1 MMRPTRRA
9 FFDSFRAAR
18 GELDHLFSS
27 MKSEQHMRKAVRQ
40 YLIPSLSR
48 RLHRS
53 SGGRLG
59 RAQERSLFRTNASL
73 LLQEARR
80 RCNHRVAAAALDVV
94 LAESQLSHFAQLFEP
109 TWIKDAVSSCRSA
122 AELRVIEGVLRQH
135 ERRVLASGSAATSEG
150 FLLAA
155 AFGRSRATESALRLG
170 DDDADADADAGAD
183 ADDGAQGGSL
193 ASTRTASLQATGDT
207 LASRGPAEGSGA
219 GVTISKEARVS
230 AALAQL
236 PSLTDLATTGG
247 TGSDALWSSPE
258 ERAAAGLRGLQRQQ
272 RNLTAGP
279 NVSFTRYFLHQGLVR
294 HEGELMALYQ
304 AMRARPLDVS
314 FRVVGGGD
322 AASEAAQSP
331 RLLSPHAS
339 AVHTLLQ
346 RRRGLHRVPW
356 LPPAMGAYT
365 LDTRAS
371 IPADTVLANRQLL
384 RSLARERLIVYQS
397 LPSMLPIY
405 YLDPQP
411 GECVL
416 DMCASPGNKTALIL
430 DCMHAD
436 GNHHAH
442 WPSSTTSEAGVTACE
457 TGRRALVGSG
467 CVVANEAQASRIS
480 DLQERLRNV
489 SPEVVVTQGRGQA
502 LGLGDWHEG
511 SSSNGGVC
519 GGGDES
525 PLAHGAVLVEGLY
538 DRVLVDAPCSGEGR
552 MGRDALSW
560 RLWHPGRGIEFFPLQ
575 CALLQ
580 RAVRLCKTG
589 GRIVYATCT
598 LNPLENEA
606 VVAAVLRACGGAV
619 ELIPPPRPLPRRTE
633 LQTEED
639 GGGSVPPLRL
649 TAGLR
654 SWDVPSGAGGF
665 LCSATEAYAQGE
677 SAARLPPDMFAP
689 ASAGADGDR
698 TDISGALQRCCR
710 RVMPHLNG
718 NADGFFVAVLEKRA
732 GVPHMLGTAE
742 SRSLVAPPS
751 RLDPAPATAVRPTST
766 AAASLAVSL
775 AGGSN
780 ILNDRGFVRLPP
792 SHHLVLKH
800 LGGFF
805 TSAPPRQASAPATAS
820 SCMAAQPQQGECASV
835 QAFLEGHGWTAVWCE
850 GEGLRL
856 LSQATVQLLRRH
868 STVPVALP
876 KGRSNSSALGFA
888 RHPEEASKASPAPP
902 STGTELLDAGVLVVG
917 AQGELTERGAALI
930 RPSARSRVVSL
941 PLPLAQLLLA
951 NRTLDVGASLQLM
964 PAYVQE
970 ADQALG
976 PQHGF
981 LAPSSAAMRGR
992 DEPASSEAHAST
1004 WYREALAALTPALS
1018 GGAGAAGN
1026 AIVVVRVSSSG
1037 PSASPSWAAPLAL
1050 WAWPVR
1056 VEVIQPWSW
1065 HDIGDTP
1072 RGLARLH
1079 LTLPTAAR
1087 HRTQALIGRLQGHAH
1102 RQRSTQERLQ
1112 ASSRHDPSLMMGQQ
1126 ALHGSAMQ
1134 ASQQHRLLFGGAAQ
1148 ASALR
1153 ARPTEALPARDSTM
1167 TTPATPLSQSLD
1179 VFEL

>member
-1 MMRPTRRA
+1 MLRPTRRA
-9 FFDSFRAAR
+9 PFDSFRAAR
-18 GELDHLFSS
+18 GELDHIFSP

-40 YLIPSLSR
+40 YLIGSLSR
-48 RLHRS
+48 RLPRS
-53 SGGRLG
+53 IGGSLG
-59 RAQERSLFRTNASL
+59 RAQERSLFRTSASL

-80 RCNHRVAAAALDVV
+80 RGNYRVAAAALDVA
-94 LAESQLSHFAQLFEP
+94 LAESPLSRFAQLFEP
-109 TWIKDAVSSCRSA
+109 AWIKDAVSSCHSA
-122 AELRVIEGVLRQH
+122 EELRVIEGVLRQH
-135 ERRVLASGSAATSEG
+135 EQRLLASGSPIASEG

-155 AFGRSRATESALRLG
+155 AFGRSHATERALRLG
-170 DDDADADADAGAD
+170 DDAADVE
-183 ADDGAQGGSL
+183 DGAQSNSL
-193 ASTRTASLQATGDT
+193 ASTSTDSLQAPNDGRPNN
-207 LASRGPAEGSGA
+207 AAAEGSGA
-219 GVTISKEARVS
+219 GVTISEEARVS

-247 TGSDALWSSPE
+247 TGGDALWSSPE
-258 ERAAAGLRGLQRQQ
+258 ERAAAGLRRLQRHQ

-314 FRVVGGGD
+314 FRVAGGGG
-322 AASEAAQSP
+322 AASEFAQSSG
-331 RLLSPHAS
+331 LLSPHAS
-339 AVHTLLQ
+339 AVHNLLQ
-346 RRRGLHRVPW
+346 RRCGLHSVPW

-371 IPADTVLANRQLL
+371 VPADTVLANRQLL

-430 DCMHAD
+430 DCMHAG
-436 GNHHAH
+436 GNTHAKLT
-442 WPSSTTSEAGVTACE
+442 SAITSTGGIAAAEAGRCT
-457 TGRRALVGSG
+457 LVGSG
-467 CVVANEAQASRIS
+467 CVVANEAQASRIL

-489 SPEVVVTQGRGQA
+489 SPEVVITRGRGQA
-502 LGLGDWHEG
+502 LGLGESHEG
-511 SSSNGGVC
+511 GGSD
-519 GGGDES
+519 GGCDDS
-525 PLAHGAVLVEGLY
+525 TLAHGAVPCEGLY

-560 RLWHPGRGIEFFPLQ
+560 RLWHPRRSIEFFPLQ

-606 VVAAVLRACGGAV
+606 VVAAVLRACGGTV

-639 GGGSVPPLRL
+639 AVGSVPPLHL

-665 LCSATEAYAQGE
+665 LRSAAEAYAQGE

-689 ASAGADGDR
+689 APPGAEGNH
-698 TDISGALQRCCR
+698 TDIGGALQRCCR

-732 GVPHMLGTAE
+732 SLPRLPGGPGSRFLIASSEHLDTA
-742 SRSLVAPPS
+742 SS
-751 RLDPAPATAVRPTST
+751 TAVGPTST
-766 AAASLAVSL
+766 SAAPLAIAL

-780 ILNDRGFVRLPP
+780 IMNDRGFVRLPP

-800 LGGFF
+800 LGEFF
-805 TSAPPRQASAPATAS
+805 TLSPPRQASAPITAS
-820 SCMAAQPQQGECASV
+820 SFVADHPQQGECASV
-835 QAFLEGHGWTAVWCE
+835 QAFLDRHGWTAVWCE

-856 LSQATVQLLRRH
+856 LSQSALRLLRRH
-868 STVPVALP
+868 STFPVTPP
-876 KGRSNSSALGFA
+876 KRQPNCLGLGFA
-888 RHPEEASKASPAPP
+888 RHSEEASEAPPAQP
-902 STGTELLDAGVLVVG
+902 STGAELLDAGVLVVD
-917 AQGELTERGAALI
+917 AQGTLTERGAALI

-941 PLPLAQLLLA
+941 PLPFAQLLLA
-951 NRTLDVGASLQLM
+951 NRTLDIGASLQLM
-964 PAYVQE
+964 PAYMQE
-970 ADQALG
+970 AEQALVG
-976 PQHGF
+976 PQHG
-981 LAPSSAAMRGR
+981 LLTPSSATTRSR
-992 DEPASSEAHAST
+992 DDPVPSKAHPASM
-1004 WYREALAALTPALS
+1004 WYREALAALTPAH
-1018 GGAGAAGN
+1018 GEGAGASGN
-1026 AIVVVRVSSSG
+1026 AIVVVQLSSSG
-1037 PSASPSWAAPLAL
+1037 PSTSPLWAAPLTQ
-1050 WAWPVR
+1050 WVWPVR
-1056 VEVIQPWSW
+1056 VEVVQPWSW
-1065 HDIGDTP
+1065 PDIGDPP

-1079 LTLPTAAR
+1079 LTLPAAAR

-1102 RQRSTQERLQ
+1102 RQQSLQERLH

-1126 ALHGSAMQ
+1126 ALHGSALQ
-1134 ASQQHRLLFGGAAQ
+1134 ATRQHRLLFDAAAQ
-1148 ASALR
+1148 
-1153 ARPTEALPARDSTM
+1153 LPASRAQPMEEPCARGSKMNTSE
-1167 TTPATPLSQSLD
+1167 TLLSQSSD

>member
-27 MKSEQHMRKAVRQ
+27 MKSEQHMRRAVQQ
-40 YLIPSLSR
+40 YLLPSLSR

-53 SGGRLG
+53 RGGRLG

-80 RCNHRVAAAALDVV
+80 RCNHRVAAATLDVV
-94 LAESQLSHFAQLFEP
+94 LAEPQLSRFAQMFEP
-109 TWIKDAVSSCRSA
+109 AWVKDAVSSCRSA

-155 AFGRSRATESALRLG
+155 AFGRSRATETAGDALPSS
-170 DDDADADADAGAD
+170 GA
-183 ADDGAQGGSL
+183 
-193 ASTRTASLQATGDT
+193 
-207 LASRGPAEGSGA
+207 AEGGGA

-230 AALAQL
+230 AALAQP

-258 ERAAAGLRGLQRQQ
+258 ERAAAGLRGLQRHQ

-322 AASEAAQSP
+322 AASGAAQAP
-331 RLLSPHAS
+331 GLLSPHAS
-339 AVHTLLQ
+339 AVHILLQ

-430 DCMHAD
+430 DCMHAG
-436 GNHHAH
+436 GNSHPH
-442 WPSSTTSEAGVTACE
+442 WPSTTTSEAGSTACE
-457 TGRRALVGSG
+457 TSRRALVGSG

-489 SPEVVVTQGRGQA
+489 SP
-502 LGLGDWHEG
+502 
-511 SSSNGGVC
+511 
-519 GGGDES
+519 
-525 PLAHGAVLVEGLY
+525 
-538 DRVLVDAPCSGEGR
+538 EGR

-606 VVAAVLRACGGAV
+606 VVSAVLRACGGAV

-639 GGGSVPPLRL
+639 VGGSVPPLRL

-665 LCSATEAYAQGE
+665 LCSAAEAYAQGE

-689 ASAGADGDR
+689 TSAGAEGDR

-732 GVPHMLGTAE
+732 GVPHMLGAAE

-751 RLDPAPATAVRPTST
+751 RLDPASATAVGPTSP

-792 SHHLVLKH
+792 SHHLVLQH

-805 TSAPPRQASAPATAS
+805 TSAPPRQASSLATAS
-820 SCMAAQPQQGECASV
+820 SCMAEQPQQGECTSV
-835 QAFLEGHGWTAVWCE
+835 QAFLERHGWTAVWCE

-868 STVPVALP
+868 STVPVAPP
-876 KGRSNSSALGFA
+876 KGRPNSSALGFA
-888 RHPEEASKASPAPP
+888 RHSEEASKASPAPP

-941 PLPLAQLLLA
+941 PLPFAQLLLA

-970 ADQALG
+970 AEQALG

-981 LAPSSAAMRGR
+981 LAPSSAATRGR
-992 DEPASSEAHAST
+992 DDPASSEAHTST
-1004 WYREALAALTPALS
+1004 WYREALAALTPALG

-1037 PSASPSWAAPLAL
+1037 PSASPSWAAPLAQ

-1056 VEVIQPWSW
+1056 VEVMQPWSW

-1079 LTLPTAAR
+1079 LTLPAAAR

-1112 ASSRHDPSLMMGQQ
+1112 ASSRHDPSLIMGQQ

-1153 ARPTEALPARDSTM
+1153 AQPTEALPARDSTM

>member
-1 MMRPTRRA
+1 MVRPTRRA

-40 YLIPSLSR
+40 YLIPSLSCQ
-48 RLHRS
+48 LHRS
-53 SGGRLG
+53 RGGRLG
-59 RAQERSLFRTNASL
+59 RAQERSFFRTNASL

-94 LAESQLSHFAQLFEP
+94 LGESQLSSFAQVFEP

-122 AELRVIEGVLRQH
+122 EELRVIESVLRQH
-135 ERRVLASGSAATSEG
+135 EQRVLASGSATASEG

-155 AFGRSRATESALRLG
+155 AFGRSRATENALRAG
-170 DDDADADADAGAD
+170 DDDADAD
-183 ADDGAQGGSL
+183 DGAQSDSL
-193 ASTRTASLQATGDT
+193 TSTRTASLQATGDA
-207 LASRGPAEGSGA
+207 LASSGA
-219 GVTISKEARVS
+219 GVTVSKEARVL
-230 AALAQL
+230 AALAQP

-258 ERAAAGLRGLQRQQ
+258 ARAAAGLRGLQRQQ

-304 AMRARPLDVS
+304 AMRTRPLDVS

-331 RLLSPHAS
+331 GLLSPHAS
-339 AVHTLLQ
+339 AVHILLQ
-346 RRRGLHRVPW
+346 RRRGLHRVAW

-384 RSLARERLIVYQS
+384 RSLARERLIAYQS
-397 LPSMLPIY
+397 LPSMLPVY

-430 DCMHAD
+430 DCMHAG
-436 GNHHAH
+436 GNSHAR
-442 WPSSTTSEAGVTACE
+442 WPSATTSGAGIAASEAG
-457 TGRRALVGSG
+457 RRAPVGGSG
-467 CVVANEAQASRIS
+467 CVVANEAQASRIA
-480 DLQERLRNV
+480 DLQERLRNA

-502 LGLGDWHEG
+502 LGLGEWRE
-511 SSSNGGVC
+511 SRSNGGVG
-519 GGGDES
+519 GGGDAS
-525 PLAHGAVLVEGLY
+525 SLAHGAALAEGLY

-639 GGGSVPPLRL
+639 SGGSVPPLCL

-665 LCSATEAYAQGE
+665 LRSAAEAYAQGE

-689 ASAGADGDR
+689 GSVGAEGDR
-698 TDISGALQRCCR
+698 ADISGALQRCCR

-732 GVPHMLGTAE
+732 GVPHMLGAAE
-742 SRSLVAPPS
+742 SRSFVAPPS
-751 RLDPAPATAVRPTST
+751 RLDTVSAAAVGSTST

-805 TSAPPRQASAPATAS
+805 TLAPSRQASAPATAS
-820 SCMAAQPQQGECASV
+820 SFTAEQPQQGECASV
-835 QAFLEGHGWTAVWCE
+835 QAFLDRQGWTAVWCE

-856 LSQATVQLLRRH
+856 LSQSTVQLLRRH
-868 STVPVALP
+868 STVPVTPP
-876 KGRSNSSALGFA
+876 KSRPNSFGLGFT

-930 RPSARSRVVSL
+930 RPSARSRIVSL
-941 PLPLAQLLLA
+941 PLPFALLLLA
-951 NRTLDVGASLQLM
+951 NRTLDIGAALQLM
-964 PAYVQE
+964 PAYMQE
-970 ADQALG
+970 AEQALG

-981 LAPSSAAMRGR
+981 LAPFSAATRGR
-992 DEPASSEAHAST
+992 GDPASSEAHAST
-1004 WYREALAALTPALS
+1004 WYRDALAALTPVLG

-1026 AIVVVRVSSSG
+1026 AIVVVCVSSSG
-1037 PSASPSWAAPLAL
+1037 PSASPSWAAPLAQ

-1065 HDIGDTP
+1065 HDIGDMP

-1134 ASQQHRLLFGGAAQ
+1134 ASQQHRLLLGGAAQ

-1153 ARPTEALPARDSTM
+1153 TQPTEAPPARDSTM